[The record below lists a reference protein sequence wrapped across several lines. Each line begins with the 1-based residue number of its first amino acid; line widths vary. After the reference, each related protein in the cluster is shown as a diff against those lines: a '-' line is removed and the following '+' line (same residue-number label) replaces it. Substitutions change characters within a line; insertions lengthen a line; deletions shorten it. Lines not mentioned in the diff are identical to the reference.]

1 MGQISTYNN
10 VLTVLQDIATRHYQ
24 LNTFGVG
31 ANWEIGA
38 SDELLYPILW
48 VNPINAKLIRGNN
61 ENYSAFEVTMRL
73 KVLDLVDKDEANE
86 DDVQSDTLEILKDI
100 ITEFTSHPYY
110 TDSKFDLIGDL
121 DFTPLDEV
129 TDEECNGWEVNV
141 LMRTP
146 FQSSFCGIPAAEI
159 TGFSFP
165 APNFTG
171 LTVTD
176 VQYITN
182 ILNTDDN
189 IQVSNAGQVYTINAS
204 GITANS
210 NSITTNTTNI
220 NTISGDV
227 TTNTTNI
234 NTVSGD
240 VVTNTTNINTVSGD
254 VTTNT
259 TNINTISGDVTTNT
273 TNINT
278 ISGDVTTNTTNINT
292 VSGDVVT
299 NTASILNKYDT
310 SGGTISGN
318 VVITG
323 TTHLQENVYFDNKG
337 ETITATGTTFDLS
350 TGNIFINTLTGS
362 TEMDYSN
369 PQIGTYMFE
378 FNGQTTSSA
387 LTFASSKFSTPA
399 GTTPALTATSG
410 AIDTINGYYNG
421 SQMIIITANDIQ
433 AI

>member
-176 VQYITN
+176 VQYITS

-210 NSITTNTTNI
+210 NSI
-220 NTISGDV
+220 
-227 TTNTTNI
+227 
-234 NTVSGD
+234 
-240 VVTNTTNINTVSGD
+240 
-254 VTTNT
+254 
-259 TNINTISGDVTTNT
+259 TTNT